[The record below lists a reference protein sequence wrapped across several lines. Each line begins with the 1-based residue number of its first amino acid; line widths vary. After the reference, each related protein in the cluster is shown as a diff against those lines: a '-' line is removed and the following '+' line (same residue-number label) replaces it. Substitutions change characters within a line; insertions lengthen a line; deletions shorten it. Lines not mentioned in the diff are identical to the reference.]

1 MADASMPYGD
11 VSYADPGYQ
20 SDGKKRYPL
29 DSEEH
34 CRSAWS
40 YINQAG
46 NAAKYSPDQLKN
58 IKARIMAAGKKYG
71 ITFADQQ
78 RDAESGEYRGHPHP
92 GQKYK
97 HGWIPIG
104 GLLTPRRKREH
115 LESSGLNTG
124 QVNLALDAPT
134 SMSEVADELHGLNPE
149 QQRRKMES
157 WGWKPHEINDHF
169 DAPNSMGDVHLELS
183 GLTESQQR
191 QKMKG
196 WGWSRAE
203 IADAIKGMAA
213 FRSSP
218 DAGEYRRVPDTVT
231 RGFDFEMRSAS
242 SDGRS
247 LEGYV
252 AMFGSVARIP
262 DRGGDF
268 DEELHPGFAD
278 RSLAKGYPVMQFDHG
293 KDPRVGTVPIGV
305 YDTFDKDSRGYYVR
319 GRLFDNPVVEPVRQ
333 AIQGQA
339 IKGMSF
345 RFSVRKPGGDR
356 WNRRNRDGVDKRDI
370 LDADVHEA
378 GPVVFPAYAQTSVT
392 VRSLLASASE
402 EDRQALIEELAD
414 AIGEAVEIPYFTG
427 QWAARSAHG
436 GENDDESWED
446 EASTPST
453 EAARA
458 LALLRPVLP

>member
-1 MADASMPYGD
+1 MATDPSKPYGD

-34 CRSAWS
+34 CRTAWS
-40 YINQAG
+40 YVNQAG
-46 NAAKYSPDQLKN
+46 NAAKYSPEQLKH

-78 RDAESGEYRGHPHP
+78 RD
-92 GQKYK
+92 
-97 HGWIPIG
+97 
-104 GLLTPRRKREH
+104 
-115 LESSGLNTG
+115 
-124 QVNLALDAPT
+124 V
-134 SMSEVADELHGLNPE
+134 DE
-149 QQRRKMES
+149 
-157 WGWKPHEINDHF
+157 
-169 DAPNSMGDVHLELS
+169 
-183 GLTESQQR
+183 
-191 QKMKG
+191 
-196 WGWSRAE
+196 
-203 IADAIKGMAA
+203 
-213 FRSSP
+213 
-218 DAGEYRRVPDTVT
+218 GEYRRVPETCT
-231 RGFDFEMRSAS
+231 RGFDFEMRSS
-242 SDGRS
+242 GSDGRT

-252 AMFGSVARIP
+252 AMFGTVARIP

-278 RSLAKGYPVMQFDHG
+278 RSLSERTPVMQFDHG

-305 YDTFDKDSRGYYVR
+305 YDTFDKDSRGYFVR

-333 AIQGQA
+333 AIAGKA

-345 RFSVRKPGGDR
+345 RFSVKKPGGDR
-356 WNRRNRDGVDKRDI
+356 WNRRNKDGVDKRDI

-392 VRSLLASASE
+392 VRSLFASATE
-402 EDRQALIEELAD
+402 EDRAALFDEFLSYM
-414 AIGEAVEIPYFTG
+414 GEAVDLPYFTG
-427 QWAARSAHG
+427 QWAARSDHG
-436 GENDDESWED
+436 GETDDESWED
-446 EASTPST
+446 EASTGTTST

>member
-1 MADASMPYGD
+1 MATDPSKPYGD

-34 CRSAWS
+34 CRAAWS

-46 NAAKYSPDQLKN
+46 NAAKYSPEQLKS
-58 IKARIMAAGKKYG
+58 IKGRIMAAGKKYG

-78 RDAESGEYRGHPHP
+78 RD
-92 GQKYK
+92 
-97 HGWIPIG
+97 
-104 GLLTPRRKREH
+104 
-115 LESSGLNTG
+115 
-124 QVNLALDAPT
+124 V
-134 SMSEVADELHGLNPE
+134 DE
-149 QQRRKMES
+149 
-157 WGWKPHEINDHF
+157 
-169 DAPNSMGDVHLELS
+169 
-183 GLTESQQR
+183 
-191 QKMKG
+191 
-196 WGWSRAE
+196 
-203 IADAIKGMAA
+203 
-213 FRSSP
+213 
-218 DAGEYRRVPDTVT
+218 GEYRRVPETVT
-231 RGFDFEMRSAS
+231 RGFDFEMRSTG
-242 SDGRS
+242 DGRT

-278 RSLAKGYPVMQFDHG
+278 RSLSKGYPVMQWDHG

-305 YDTFDKDSRGYYVR
+305 YDTFDKDSRGYFVR
-319 GRLFDNPVVEPVRQ
+319 GRLFDNAVVEPVRQ
-333 AIQGQA
+333 AIEGKA
-339 IKGMSF
+339 VKGMSF

-356 WNRRNRDGVDKRDI
+356 WNRRNKDGVDKRDI

-392 VRSLLASASE
+392 VRSLLASATE
-402 EDRQALIEELAD
+402 EDRAALIEELAD
-414 AIGEAVEIPYFTG
+414 AIGEAVDLPYFTG
-427 QWAARSAHG
+427 QWTARSDHG
-436 GENDDESWED
+436 GETDDESWED
-446 EASTPST
+446 EASTGTTST